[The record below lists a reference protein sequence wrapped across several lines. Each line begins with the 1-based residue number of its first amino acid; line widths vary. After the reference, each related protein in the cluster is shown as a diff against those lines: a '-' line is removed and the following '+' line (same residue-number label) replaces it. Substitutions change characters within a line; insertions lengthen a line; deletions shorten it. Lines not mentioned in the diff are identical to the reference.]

1 MDIALWVGQGVLAV
15 VFALSGLVKVTQSKE
30 RLLATGQTGVR
41 DVPLIGIRAI
51 AVCELLAAAGLILPW
66 ATGTARAL
74 TPVAALGL
82 AAIMV
87 GAGVIHARLGEPR
100 NVAINIVLLLICLIL
115 AVARFNGV

>member
-15 VFALSGLVKVTQSKE
+15 MFALSGLVKVTQSKE